1 MNILT
6 ACYFLVSVVIIRD
19 TVPSI
24 AFLSYEINFKES
36 VDKSNKFGALLI
48 NMFKAN
54 QCIDHELSIANLFWY
69 GLPPFHLGVTLILIC
84 SYLSNRTQQ
93 VKIKAS
99 YSDRCNTYYEAP
111 QGSIL
116 GPLLFNIY
124 IIYLFFEL
132 DVSRIASYA
141 NDTTPYSCAKDI
153 PSVVMQLQ

>member
-6 ACYFLVSVVIIRD
+6 AYYFLVSVVIRRG

-24 AFLSYEINFKES
+24 VFLSYEINFKES

-54 QCIDHELSIANLFWY
+54 HCIDHELSIANLFWY
-69 GLPPFHLGVTLILIC
+69 GLTPFH
-84 SYLSNRTQQ
+84 
-93 VKIKAS
+93 
-99 YSDRCNTYYEAP
+99 RCNTYYEAP

-116 GPLLFNIY
+116 GPLFFNIY
-124 IIYLFFEL
+124 IISLFFEL

-153 PSVVMQLQ
+153 PSVIMQLQ